1 MSKSKTNI
9 DKCNDLKSKF
19 QEGNRSNNFGNIL
32 VRMHVQGFRCHTN
45 TIIEIESPITAFC
58 GLNGVGKSTLIQLA
72 ATAYIGQSQQDT
84 YYLSSFINSHKFD
97 PHPFTTH
104 AKVEYN
110 YYQENSVS
118 KQLTI
123 SRKQE
128 GGWQGYNR
136 RLKRK
141 VLYIGVSS
149 YLPKVETSD
158 FTTRYPAE
166 IELVSS
172 ISVEQHIKEWTCK
185 ILGKNY
191 ENIETH
197 TFKLRKRTEKINSV
211 QHNQVNYSEPHM
223 GYGEARSQYLIR
235 VIESLPEKSLILIE
249 EPEISLHPSA
259 QYQLGCYLVDVTLR
273 KGHQIFLTTHSE
285 PLLSALPSQSRKYL
299 EKTQNGIRCLDGLP
313 PSQAH
318 SLMSDGYS
326 KALVIFVED
335 EKTKSTAKAIL
346 AEIIRRIDPNFL
358 STVGIYP
365 AGDCNTVK
373 NTVKALNDTKIKVAG
388 VLDADQQAIPKQ
400 NIFTLPGKLAPEKE
414 LFNNQQVKTH
424 IQKEYQLNLDDFQ
437 YSCLVDINHHQ
448 WFEKLAQ
455 KLSIEEIG
463 LVTELSRVYVQSL
476 PEIDISSLVYQL
488 KEAC

>member
-1 MSKSKTNI
+1 MSKVKNNTN
-9 DKCNDLKSKF
+9 KCNDLKSKF
-19 QEGNRSNNFGNIL
+19 QEGNRYNNFGNVL
-32 VRMHVQGFRCHTN
+32 VRMHIQGFRCHKN
-45 TIIEIESPITAFC
+45 TVIEIQNPITAFC

-72 ATAYIGQSQQDT
+72 ATAYIGQSQQET
-84 YYLSSFINSHKFD
+84 YYISRFINIHKFD
-97 PHPFTTH
+97 PHPFTND
-104 AKVEYN
+104 AKIEYK
-110 YYQENSVS
+110 YWQENLAL

-123 SRKQE
+123 SRKQD

-158 FTTRYPAE
+158 FIIRYPAE

-191 ENIETH
+191 ESIKTH
-197 TFKLRKRTEKINSV
+197 TFKFKKRKNQINSV

-235 VIESLPEKSLILIE
+235 VIESLPDKSLILIE

-259 QYQLGCYLVDVTLR
+259 QYQFGCYLVDVTLR

-285 PLLSALPSQSRKYL
+285 SLLNALPSQSRKYI
-299 EKTQNGIRCLDGLP
+299 EKIPSGIRCIDGLP

-318 SLMSDGYS
+318 SLMSDGYL
-326 KALVIFVED
+326 KALVILVED
-335 EKTKSTAKAIL
+335 EKTKSVAKTIL
-346 AEIIRRIDPNFL
+346 TEIIRRVDPIFL

-373 NTVKALNDTKIKVAG
+373 NTVRTLKDTNIKVAG
-388 VLDADQQAIPKQ
+388 VLDADQQAILKE

-414 LFNNQQVKTH
+414 LFNNHAVQAH

-437 YSCLVDINHHQ
+437 VSYLVDTDHHQ

-455 KLSIEEIG
+455 KLSVEELA
-463 LVTELSRVYVQSL
+463 LVTEASKVYAQNL
-476 PEIDISSLVYQL
+476 HENERDSLVKQL